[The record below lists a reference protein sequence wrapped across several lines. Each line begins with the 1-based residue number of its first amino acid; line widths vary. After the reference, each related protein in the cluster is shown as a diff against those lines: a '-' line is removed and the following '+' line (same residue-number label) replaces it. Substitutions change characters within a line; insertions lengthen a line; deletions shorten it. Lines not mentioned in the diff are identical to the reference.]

1 MSELH
6 KKQKKHHE
14 SHDSEEHVFVTK
26 HIVEEK
32 EKVHESKKNK
42 KFFSRSERKK
52 SESSFLSRDQIS
64 ENLTAIYQNQDGS
77 LPDMKNFQK
86 SRRVKVIQAFFRI
99 LLVGLLAVM
108 LASGIIYITNRDNT
122 ESDDVVLTVGAEQ
135 NVKIGQAVT
144 FHIRYGNPQS
154 VPISQA
160 VITVRYPEG
169 FVFEK
174 SNIPATNDSH
184 DEWKLGVLE
193 KNVEGTLDITGRV
206 YGSLN
211 EQQSVR
217 AFMNYLPSNFSSEF
231 QKVATFAYTFT
242 QSPVQTQVTAPSNTS
257 YGATIPVDVTIAHD
271 ADFSFDSLSLELD
284 AQDGF
289 VKKTSEP
296 LSDQI
301 SDMMWT
307 LNPQVPTSTI
317 KIQGSFLSPEP
328 SVTSSRPMILKV
340 LGYRT
345 PQKTGNPIVLSE
357 ISYLPTLVHTALEAK
372 LVINGAFTDTTI
384 KPGENINA
392 SLVLKNTGDSAL
404 KNIEVAFTVEAP
416 AIGRQSIVD
425 WAHIQ
430 DSKDGVI
437 TGKSLN
443 DTRRQ
448 GTVTWNSRQISGLS
462 SLAAG
467 KEVRIDVVLPL
478 KKDQGDADKYTSW
491 NMVATTEAKYEVD
504 GKKSTVNSNAV
515 NLLINS
521 DVALEVRDE
530 VSSADAAV
538 HTVTWLLSNTY
549 HPLKDIEL
557 SADVYGDVTFD
568 ESKLTVPAGTA
579 TFDKTKKSIKW
590 NISQMPNGVDV
601 YALQFTLVNN
611 KPNPSQL
618 QLTSKVKVKVVDTIT
633 QKEII
638 LAGDEVLANPP
649 VSP

>member
-1 MSELH
+1 MSQVH
-6 KKQKKHHE
+6 KKHKNHPQLHE
-14 SHDSEEHVFVTK
+14 TEDHVFVTK
-26 HIVEEK
+26 HIVDEK
-32 EKVHESKKNK
+32 EKNHEPKKSK
-42 KFFSRSERKK
+42 KFFSRSHQKK

-86 SRRVKVIQAFFRI
+86 SRRVKIIQAFFRI
-99 LLVGLLAVM
+99 LMIGLLAVM
-108 LASGIIYITNRDNT
+108 LASGIIYFTNRNNNQT
-122 ESDDVVLTVGAEQ
+122 NDVVLSMGAEES
-135 NVKIGQAVT
+135 VKIGQSVT

-174 SNIPATNDSH
+174 SNIPSTNDAH
-184 DEWKLGVLE
+184 DEWKLGVLQ
-193 KNVEGTLDITGRV
+193 KNAEGTLDITGRV

-211 EQQSVR
+211 EQQSLR

-231 QKVATFAYTFT
+231 QKVATFAYTIQ
-242 QSPVQTQVTAPSNTS
+242 QSPVQIHVTAPPNTS
-257 YGATIPVDVTIAHD
+257 YGATIPVDVTVSHD
-271 ADFSFDSLSLELD
+271 PDFSFDSLSFVIEP
-284 AQDGF
+284 QNGF
-289 VKKTSEP
+289 VKKNSEP

-301 SDMMWT
+301 SDMVWT
-307 LNPQVPTSTI
+307 LNSQSSTATI
-317 KIQGSFLSPEP
+317 KIQGSFLSQEP
-328 SVTSSRPMILKV
+328 SATSSKPMVLKV
-340 LGYRT
+340 IGYRT
-345 PQKTGNPIVLSE
+345 PQKTGNPIVLAE
-357 ISYLPTLVHTALEAK
+357 TTYLPALVHTALEAK
-372 LVINGAFTDTTI
+372 LVINGALADTMV

-392 SLVLKNTGDSAL
+392 SLVLKNTGNSAL
-404 KNIEVAFTVEAP
+404 KNIEVALTLEAP
-416 AIGRQSIVD
+416 AMGRQSILD

-430 DSKDGVI
+430 DSKDGTI
-437 TGKSLN
+437 TGKSLS

-448 GTVTWNSRQISGLS
+448 GIVTWNNRQIPELS

-467 KEVRIDVVLPL
+467 KEVRIDVVLPI
-478 KKDQGDADKYTSW
+478 KKDEADAEKYTSW
-491 NMVATTEAKYEVD
+491 NITATTEAKYEVD
-504 GKKSTVNSNAV
+504 GEKSSVNSNAV

-530 VSSADAAV
+530 VSSDSTI

-549 HPLKDIEL
+549 HPLRDIEL
-557 SADVYGDVTFD
+557 SADVYGDVSFD

-579 TFDKTKKSIKW
+579 AFDKTKKKMKW
-590 NISQMPNGVDV
+590 NIAQMPNGVDV
-601 YALQFTLVNN
+601 YALQFTLTNN
-611 KPNPSQL
+611 KPNPSQI
-618 QLTSKVKVKVVDTIT
+618 QLTSKVKVKVVDTVT